1 MRISR
6 YLVRFRKKN
15 RLLQKEIAALLNI
28 SREHYAQI
36 ESGKFV
42 PSIKLLRTISKK
54 LRLDISIHVAHDRFT
69 LLCKSEQQSRRK
81 PIRVEHSSR

>member
-6 YLVRFRKKN
+6 YLMRFRKKN
-15 RLLQKEIAALLNI
+15 RLLQKEIAGLLNI

-42 PSIKLLRTISKK
+42 PSVKLLRRISKK
-54 LRLDISIHVAHDRFT
+54 LRLDIRIRVARDRFSFS
-69 LLCKSEQQSRRK
+69 CKPEQHSRRK
-81 PIRVEHSSR
+81 PARAEHSSR

>member
-1 MRISR
+1 MRLSH
-6 YLVRFRKKN
+6 YLVGFRKKN
-15 RLLQKEIAALLNI
+15 GLLQKEIAGLLDI

-54 LRLDISIHVAHDRFT
+54 LRLDIN
-69 LLCKSEQQSRRK
+69 
-81 PIRVEHSSR
+81 IRVVHGGYTFLCRSKKMKMSNRENKC